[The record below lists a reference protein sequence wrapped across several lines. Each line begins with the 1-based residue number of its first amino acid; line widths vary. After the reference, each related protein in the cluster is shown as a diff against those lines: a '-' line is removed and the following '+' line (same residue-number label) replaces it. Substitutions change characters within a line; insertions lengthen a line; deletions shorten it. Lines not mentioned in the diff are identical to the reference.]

1 MWPFLLMKLVCQQ
14 LVWNKNSEAFPAT
27 EFPDDVELVLEL
39 LVHSP
44 FGHLTRLLARE
55 TVNCRT

>member
-1 MWPFLLMKLVCQQ
+1 MKLVCQQ